1 MFSCHCGRSARR
13 TARPRVIS
21 RVALILLIALGV
33 LVLPARRAAAAPAPA
48 DGPLPAAALAPITAA
63 SAGPD
68 RTFFPQSG
76 HSLGGELRRYW
87 QQYGGL
93 AQFGYP
99 LTEPFQEVSAT
110 DGKVYTVQYFERAR
124 FEEHPEYAGTPYSV
138 LLGQLGRAFHPAD
151 PPVPNDDPTRRYF
164 PESGHSLGPV
174 FGHYWETHGGLF
186 VSGYPITQPFEER
199 SPVDGKTYTVQYF
212 ERARY
217 EYHPENAGTNFEV
230 LLGLLG
236 AQLVAARTAPP
247 AAPAENVAPPASAA
261 PAKPATPAT
270 PAVAPVNPPA
280 GAPVATAYVTGT
292 PDFLRVRAAPAATA
306 GLVDYLL
313 AGRPVGVLGAER
325 SGWVPVAGPS
335 GRGWVPAQNLVAQAS
350 APTSATVPA
359 ALLIARDLLGSPY
372 LYSGAS
378 PSGFDCSGFTE
389 FVFAAASSG
398 TLQLPRTADD
408 QWRQAGT
415 PVARDALQPGD
426 LVFFQQTYTAPAG
439 VATHVG
445 IYIGNGQMINA
456 QNETAGVAVNDITI
470 TYWTQHWLGA
480 KRLR

>member
-1 MFSCHCGRSARR
+1 VFHYRSGRPARR
-13 TARPRVIS
+13 AAHRRAVP
-21 RVALILLIALGV
+21 RVALILLIALGA
-33 LVLPARRAAAAPAPA
+33 LALPGRHATAAPAPA
-48 DGPLPAAALAPITAA
+48 DGPLPAAALAPISAA
-63 SAGPD
+63 SAGPE

-138 LLGQLGRAFHPAD
+138 LLGQLGRAFHAAD

-164 PESGHSLGPV
+164 PASGHSLGPV

-186 VSGYPITQPFEER
+186 VSGYPITEPIEER
-199 SPVDGKTYTVQYF
+199 SPTDGKTYTVQYF

-217 EYHPENAGTNFEV
+217 EYHPEHKGTDFEV

-247 AAPAENVAPPASAA
+247 AAPPESAA
-261 PAKPATPAT
+261 PAAPAAPATPT
-270 PAVAPVNPPA
+270 VAPVSAPA
-280 GAPVATAYVTGT
+280 GAPIATAYVTGT
-292 PDFLRVRAAPAATA
+292 PDFLRVRAAPTATA

-313 AGRPVGVLGAER
+313 AGRSVGVLGADR
-325 SGWVPVAGPS
+325 AGWVPVAGPS
-335 GRGWVPAQNLVAQAS
+335 GRGWVPSQNLVAQAS
-350 APTSATVPA
+350 APASATVPT
-359 ALLIARDLLGSPY
+359 ALLIAHDLLGSPY
-372 LYSGAS
+372 SYSGAS
-378 PSGFDCSGFTE
+378 PGGFDCSGFTQ
-389 FVFAAASSG
+389 FVFAAASDGS
-398 TLQLPRTADD
+398 LRLPRTADD
-408 QWRQAGT
+408 QWRQAGA

-426 LVFFQQTYTAPAG
+426 LVFFQQTYAAPAG

-456 QNETAGVAVNDITI
+456 QNETAGVAVSAITI

-480 KRLR
+480 KRLH